1 MRRKI
6 NFNTRWLYL
15 AEARKECEQIQAA
28 ETGFQAV
35 CLPHA
40 NTLLT
45 RHKGPDFQEQIESYR
60 FVSWYRRH
68 FSLDKSFKNQ
78 RIFVEFE
85 GVATVAQ
92 VYVNGQFVMEH
103 KGAYTGFTV
112 DITRYLLPC
121 GEENVLAVRVDS
133 TKHTDIPPEGN
144 QVDYCLF
151 GGIVRNVWMIA
162 TADCMITDT
171 FSSTP
176 NLAAGDTTVEHQVT
190 LNNAANEKKELLIEI
205 LLADKD
211 GNYLVVNRK
220 EIRLNAGAASTSH
233 LSIDVKNPV
242 FWEPEQPYLYTVIT
256 RLYESGI
263 CIDEVHTQFGF
274 RFFSFV
280 KDGFYL
286 NGKKMKLIGV
296 NRHEQWPYLGR
307 AVNDRHQK
315 ADADLIKDTG
325 FNIVRCSHYPQAPA
339 FLNRCDEIGLLVF
352 EEAPGWQHIGDDAWK
367 SIYMKNLEEM
377 ILRDRNHP
385 SIISW
390 GTRVNESFDD
400 DAFYEKT
407 NVLAKSL
414 DGTRPTHG
422 VRRMES
428 YGNTKFLDGEDIYTI
443 NYQYP
448 EKPEFMPFLITEHSM
463 DWFEGNGYSWAKDT
477 KALAF
482 TKTFA
487 NVVDYYFGNPY
498 CLGGFAWSM
507 FDYNNEVNYT
517 RTENVFYSGMYDIFR
532 IPKMSSY
539 FYRSQKDVSV
549 SPFVYIA
556 NYQVENPDNTVTVM
570 SNCEEVALYQNDRF
584 LAKAKPNLYL
594 NLPHPLFEFKEI
606 PFESGS
612 LTAIGYVNGTE
623 AVRHTRT
630 TPGKA
635 QKILLTPND
644 CAITADGSDFT
655 AVKIALVDENGTI
668 LPYADNE
675 ISIEITGAGNFIGE
689 QKFALE
695 GGTGAFYV
703 SSNYKQTG
711 KITCHASAPD
721 VEDGNCEIMVTAF
734 TGLEI

>member
-1 MRRKI
+1 M
-6 NFNTRWLYL
+6 
-15 AEARKECEQIQAA
+15 
-28 ETGFQAV
+28 

-400 DAFYEKT
+400 DAFTK
-407 NVLAKSL
+407 KQMSL
-414 DGTRPTHG
+414 PKVSTGPALPT
-422 VRRMES
+422 
-428 YGNTKFLDGEDIYTI
+428 
-443 NYQYP
+443 
-448 EKPEFMPFLITEHSM
+448 
-463 DWFEGNGYSWAKDT
+463 
-477 KALAF
+477 
-482 TKTFA
+482 
-487 NVVDYYFGNPY
+487 
-498 CLGGFAWSM
+498 
-507 FDYNNEVNYT
+507 
-517 RTENVFYSGMYDIFR
+517 
-532 IPKMSSY
+532 
-539 FYRSQKDVSV
+539 
-549 SPFVYIA
+549 
-556 NYQVENPDNTVTVM
+556 
-570 SNCEEVALYQNDRF
+570 
-584 LAKAKPNLYL
+584 
-594 NLPHPLFEFKEI
+594 
-606 PFESGS
+606 
-612 LTAIGYVNGTE
+612 
-623 AVRHTRT
+623 
-630 TPGKA
+630 
-635 QKILLTPND
+635 
-644 CAITADGSDFT
+644 
-655 AVKIALVDENGTI
+655 
-668 LPYADNE
+668 
-675 ISIEITGAGNFIGE
+675 
-689 QKFALE
+689 
-695 GGTGAFYV
+695 
-703 SSNYKQTG
+703 
-711 KITCHASAPD
+711 ASA
-721 VEDGNCEIMVTAF
+721 EWNLMEIRNF
-734 TGLEI
+734 